1 MDIIMDRLAGTVL
14 LMALVVLGGCAS
26 TGEKMAQKPFPDLDN
41 IDYPEQRHASQGSLY
56 SNGTSLSLYG
66 DSKASQV
73 GDIVTI
79 ILVESTNASKSASTN
94 TSKDNSLTV
103 TNPTL
108 LGSPFSTKLPGML
121 PFGGKSVNL
130 DTSLSSSN
138 AFTGEGDSAQSNE
151 MSGTITA
158 VVTKVLPN
166 GNLIVN
172 GKKRITINSGDEYL
186 QISGIIRPR
195 DINGDNTVQ
204 SSKLANA
211 EIAYS
216 GTGNV
221 ASVNESGWLTR
232 FFNSKWWPF

>member
-1 MDIIMDRLAGTVL
+1 MIKYRHTSFVL
-14 LMALVVLGGCAS
+14 LLALLALGGCAT
-26 TGEKMAQKPFPDLDN
+26 TGEKVSQKPFPD
-41 IDYPEQRHASQGSLY
+41 IETIAYPKPEQASQGSLY
-56 SNGTSLSLYG
+56 NNGSSMALYA
-66 DSKASQV
+66 DSKAASV

-79 ILVESTNASKSASTN
+79 LLVEATNASKTASTN
-94 TSKDNSLTV
+94 TSKDNSLSV

-108 LGSPFSTKLPGML
+108 LGSPFSTRLPGML
-121 PFGGKSVNL
+121 PFGGKSVSL
-130 DTSLSSSN
+130 DASLSSN
-138 AFTGEGDSAQSNE
+138 KTFTGEGDSAQSNE

-166 GNLIVN
+166 GNLLVH

-186 QISGIIRPR
+186 QVSGIIRPR
-195 DINGDNTVQ
+195 DINGDNTVV

-216 GTGNV
+216 GTGDV
-221 ASVNESGWLTR
+221 ASVNETGWLTR